1 MRKSSLQAALLSTVV
16 AAAAV
21 SASPAWAVAVSVAFN
36 FVPTTILTANTGDVT
51 TATTITAGAPD
62 LVTAILASPVNNT
75 GLTSGTTTTITDP
88 TPVTLGAAFTKS
100 FITPL
105 GTFTESL
112 TITTVSIGASSRS
125 IIASGTISSTNA
137 MFDPTTPVFYSASYT
152 QNGGPGAQIN
162 ASFNNSTVPPTPP
175 SAPEPTSLALL
186 GSALIGFGVYRR
198 RRRSA

>member
-88 TPVTLGAAFTKS
+88 TPVTLGAAFMKS

-112 TITTVSIGASSRS
+112 TITSVSIGASSRS

-162 ASFNNSTVPPTPP
+162 ASFNNSTVPPGP

-186 GSALIGFGVYRR
+186 GSALVGFGVYRR

>member
-1 MRKSSLQAALLSTVV
+1 MMRKSSLQAALLSTVV

-88 TPVTLGAAFTKS
+88 TPVTMGAAFTKS

-112 TITTVSIGASSRS
+112 TITSVSIGASSRS

-162 ASFNNSTVPPTPP
+162 ASFNNSTVPPGP
-175 SAPEPTSLALL
+175 SAPEP
-186 GSALIGFGVYRR
+186 
-198 RRRSA
+198 